1 MSLSLLSPEV
11 QPLLSKLAGLLADR
25 DFMAQY
31 PVADRRT
38 VVYEAIT
45 VVECI
50 ALLVGLDEI
59 EDADRIESFAREMAA
74 AKASLR

>member
-11 QPLLSKLAGLLADR
+11 RPLLSKLAGLLEDR
-25 DFMAQY
+25 DFMARY
-31 PVADRRT
+31 PFADRRT
-38 VVYEAIT
+38 VAYEAIT

-59 EDADRIESFAREMAA
+59 EDADRIESFAREFA
-74 AKASLR
+74 ASLEAVR